1 MLCPIYWFSKVLA
14 AMPKV
19 LVWPGGL
26 SCAMAVVCQGALSC
40 LPYGSQ
46 IFDKELLCIACF

>member
-1 MLCPIYWFSKVLA
+1 
-14 AMPKV
+14 MPKV

-26 SCAMAVVCQGALSC
+26 SCAMAVVCHGALSC

>member
-1 MLCPIYWFSKVLA
+1 MLFPRYGVSQVLV